1 MWMSLLLAVA
11 LGITLFV
18 FFKTNKQN
26 KTRIESLDEKI
37 IDKKQ
42 EIEQLQS
49 KVNDHNDAVNEL
61 KIKNKKLKTTSGED
75 KRLIK
80 GNQQLRNQLSELE
93 EKNKLIQ
100 GSKRELL
107 EQREKLEKKFEKK
120 DGEISELKSE
130 NEELKTKFLQNENI
144 RSYET
149 IIKEALIVQT
159 FLYNDTRQE
168 LQILHEFPELTEETI
183 RNYLSHLCDINLL
196 SEVDGTY
203 RRNFSMDKDDHVLD
217 KILSKMFDYDLQK
230 FKRLLQ
236 QKNNI

>member
-1 MWMSLLLAVA
+1 MWMLLLLTVA
-11 LGITLFV
+11 LGITLLV
-18 FFKTNKQN
+18 FFKTNKQY
-26 KTRIESLDEKI
+26 KTKIESLEEKI

-42 EIEQLQS
+42 EIEHLQS
-49 KVNDHNDAVNEL
+49 KVNSHNDAVNEL

-75 KRLIK
+75 QRLIK

-100 GSKRELL
+100 GSKGELL
-107 EQREKLEKKFEKK
+107 EQREKLKKKFEKK
-120 DGEISELKSE
+120 DDEISELKNE

-144 RSYET
+144 KSYAT
-149 IIKEALIVQT
+149 IVKEALIVQT
-159 FLYNDTRQE
+159 FLHNDTRQE
-168 LQILHEFPELTEETI
+168 LQILHDFPELSEETI

-203 RRNFSMDKDDHVLD
+203 RRNFSMDEGDHVLD
-217 KILSKMFDYDLQK
+217 KILFKMFDYDIQK

-236 QKNNI
+236 

>member
-1 MWMSLLLAVA
+1 MWMLLLLTVA
-11 LGITLFV
+11 LGITLLV
-18 FFKTNKQN
+18 FFKTNKQY
-26 KTRIESLDEKI
+26 KTKIESLEEKI

-42 EIEQLQS
+42 EIEHLQS
-49 KVNDHNDAVNEL
+49 KVNSHNDAVNEL

-75 KRLIK
+75 QRLIK

-100 GSKRELL
+100 GSKGELL
-107 EQREKLEKKFEKK
+107 EQREKLKKKFEKK
-120 DGEISELKSE
+120 DDEISELKNE

-144 RSYET
+144 KSYAT
-149 IIKEALIVQT
+149 IVKEALIVQT
-159 FLYNDTRQE
+159 FLHNDTRQE
-168 LQILHEFPELTEETI
+168 LQILHDFPELSEETI

-203 RRNFSMDKDDHVLD
+203 RRNFSMDEDDHVLD
-217 KILSKMFDYDLQK
+217 KILFKMFDYDIQK

-236 QKNNI
+236 